1 MKGLRIVVSAYI
13 ELYAAQ
19 RSMELYHSSSTD
31 LVSFATPHIFIDKVW
46 NVLIILI
53 GES

>member
-1 MKGLRIVVSAYI
+1 MVASAYI
-13 ELYAAQ
+13 VFYVAH
-19 RSMELYHSSSTD
+19 RSMELYHCSSTD
-31 LVSFATPHIFIDKVW
+31 LVSFATHHIFVDKVW